1 MAVKVRGLQ
10 ELARLAPDAKRVQTC
25 NAEQNAHMVG
35 VNVALGFR
43 KVEAL
48 MAFQRHLAQG

>member
-1 MAVKVRGLQ
+1 MAVKARGLQ
-10 ELARLAPDAKRVQTC
+10 ELARLAPGTKRINTC

-35 VNVALGFR
+35 VNVELGFR

-48 MAFQRHLAQG
+48 LSYQRHVTD

>member
-10 ELARLAPDAKRVQTC
+10 ELALFAPQAQRIQTC

-35 VNVALGFR
+35 VNLELGFR
-43 KVEAL
+43 KVEVL
-48 MAFQRHLAQG
+48 LSYQRHLDD